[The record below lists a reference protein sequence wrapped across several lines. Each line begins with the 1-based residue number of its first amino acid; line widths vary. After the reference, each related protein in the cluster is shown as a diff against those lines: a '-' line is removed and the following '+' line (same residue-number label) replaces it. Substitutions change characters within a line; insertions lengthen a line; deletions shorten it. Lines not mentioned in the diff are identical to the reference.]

1 MDSLAENVSETEVGP
16 KRLSEAK
23 RSSSSEGSS
32 ILLLSLLEF
41 FFSAFVNSGSVGATG
56 LGAASERGGRDGEA
70 AGKAVEA
77 AELVS
82 GRLACA
88 WLDLADGKTKPDRLE
103 VDPGITSSTADLWAA
118 CCLAAL
124 DWGLRCTETLARVC
138 TTEVRAHQEESNGK
152 ENIKFG

>member
-1 MDSLAENVSETEVGP
+1 MGP

-32 ILLLSLLEF
+32 TLVLLLSLLEF
-41 FFSAFVNSGSVGATG
+41 FLSVFVNSGSVGATG
-56 LGAASERGGRDGEA
+56 LGAASERGGREGEA
-70 AGKAVEA
+70 AGKAVDA
-77 AELVS
+77 AELV
-82 GRLACA
+82 GVRLVCA
-88 WLDLADGKTKPDRLE
+88 WLDLPDGKTKPDRLE
-103 VDPGITSSTADLWAA
+103 FDPGITSSTADLWAA

-152 ENIKFG
+152 ETIKFG